1 MGDAERPQGTEGVG
15 GVSGAIRPVPP
26 GPDTGVTPRPSDGDA
41 GACMVRPGREIPREL
56 LEYRVPTE
64 PPDRSALRPYSYGP
78 APWVVGSIETAAE
91 PVPLVSTSLTAA
103 DHLGAWR
110 VRWDIRRSHYRV
122 APGLYGVG
130 RPDAASPVLVTA
142 NYKLTFDA
150 LRRELPGLDAWVLVL
165 ETCGVNVWC
174 AASKGTFSTA
184 ELARRVV
191 SVRLAAVVSHRRLV
205 VPQLGA
211 PGVAGHQVRRAC
223 GFSVT
228 FGPVRAADIPA
239 FLAAGMEATPEMR
252 RVCFPLRDRAVL
264 IPVELSA
271 AWRWKLLAAVVVLA
285 FLLGIGGDRLFS
297 PAAYGLRLAMVYGSV
312 LASLLGGAV
321 VVPLALPWL
330 PGRAFAAKGALV
342 GGVVATAGLAAFWTT
357 LPPLVLA
364 VLLLAVTAAT
374 SYVAMNFTGS
384 TTFTSLSGVEKE
396 MRAWLPLQVGAAG
409 LAAVLLVVQG
419 VLRIVGVE
427 S

>member
-1 MGDAERPQGTEGVG
+1 M
-15 GVSGAIRPVPP
+15 
-26 GPDTGVTPRPSDGDA
+26 
-41 GACMVRPGREIPREL
+41 
-56 LEYRVPTE
+56 
-64 PPDRSALRPYSYGP
+64 
-78 APWVVGSIETAAE
+78 
-91 PVPLVSTSLTAA
+91 
-103 DHLGAWR
+103 
-110 VRWDIRRSHYRV
+110 
-122 APGLYGVG
+122 
-130 RPDAASPVLVTA
+130 LVTA

-285 FLLGIGGDRLFS
+285 FLLGMGGDRLFS

-364 VLLLAVTAAT
+364 ALLLAVTAAT

-409 LAAVLLVVQG
+409 LAAALLVVQG